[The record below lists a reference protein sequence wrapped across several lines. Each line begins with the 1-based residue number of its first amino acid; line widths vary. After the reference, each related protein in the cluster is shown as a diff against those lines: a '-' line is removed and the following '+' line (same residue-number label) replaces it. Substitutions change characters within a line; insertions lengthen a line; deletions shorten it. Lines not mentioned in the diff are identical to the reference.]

1 MTSLPV
7 LKRVS
12 SLPTNIL
19 DRILLTHML
28 YEMRYSGSVC
38 RSQRYYGQIFNRID
52 SARFSSSRRSLSVIL
67 IVGVSSIAPL
77 SSQDIL
83 DSCCLILWHLSR

>member
-38 RSQRYYGQIFNRID
+38 RW
-52 SARFSSSRRSLSVIL
+52 SV
-67 IVGVSSIAPL
+67 VGGFFVVL
-77 SSQDIL
+77 
-83 DSCCLILWHLSR
+83 